1 MKALPEGEM
10 VVRRIN
16 RGRMPHLFWQTQ
28 PDKRRFPSGARRDAH
43 RRFSKRQTGGSL
55 LRQHFYYEFIL
66 SIV

>member
-28 PDKRRFPSGARRDAH
+28 PDKRRFRRGQGVMRIGVFQNVKPEGAFFDNI
-43 RRFSKRQTGGSL
+43 FIMNLSYL
-55 LRQHFYYEFIL
+55 L
-66 SIV
+66 

>member
-28 PDKRRFPSGARRDAH
+28 PDKRRFRRGQDVMRIGVFQNAKPEGA
-43 RRFSKRQTGGSL
+43 FFGNIFIMNLSYL
-55 LRQHFYYEFIL
+55 L
-66 SIV
+66 